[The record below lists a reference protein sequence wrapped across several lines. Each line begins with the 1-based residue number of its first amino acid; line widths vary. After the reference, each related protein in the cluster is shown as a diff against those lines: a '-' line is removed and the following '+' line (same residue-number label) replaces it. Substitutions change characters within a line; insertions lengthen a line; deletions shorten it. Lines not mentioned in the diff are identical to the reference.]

1 MTNKLKKG
9 ILLKIDDKL
18 ETLQLRLM
26 LNQETI
32 TQKENLS
39 STLQEAIT
47 FYQSITQQNQQAH
60 GVIKEC
66 NDTIQKLLLLKKHS
80 SNLSIDNMINL
91 YNNYEKISID
101 SFEKTL
107 VKGCSNRL

>member
-26 LNQETI
+26 LNKATI
-32 TQKENLS
+32 IQKDNMS
-39 STLQEAIT
+39 SSLKEAIE
-47 FYQSITQQNQQAH
+47 FYQSINTQNNQAH
-60 GVIKEC
+60 RVIKEC

-80 SNLSIDNMINL
+80 THLSIDHIINL
-91 YNNYEKISID
+91 YNNYEKIPIENFEQALVLNKID
-101 SFEKTL
+101 L
-107 VKGCSNRL
+107 